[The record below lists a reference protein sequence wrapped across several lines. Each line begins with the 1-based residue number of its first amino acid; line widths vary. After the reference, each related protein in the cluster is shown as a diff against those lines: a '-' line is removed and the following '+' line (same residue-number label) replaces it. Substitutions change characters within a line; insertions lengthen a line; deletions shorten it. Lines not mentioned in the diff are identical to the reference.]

1 MMKLVIVTNMSLL
14 DSVKVLVNKLRHRL
28 AGENGVASAE
38 EYHAIFM
45 EFLGKP
51 ANTEVKAHGEVYTPL
66 KLVAEMLDK
75 LPVAVWSNP
84 SLKWFEPACGLAPFL
99 YIAYYKLLDGL
110 EAVIPDEGERSRHI
124 LETMFYFNEIQP
136 KNIELFKLLFNA
148 GSYKLNIFEGDAM
161 TVVPSGFKADI
172 IVGNPHYNTSTDNRG
187 SGHSLWDKLVMKI
200 LTSWLAPNG
209 YMVVVTPSRWRQGD
223 SDLYTTIQKLDLL
236 TLSIYNEASGVKTFG
251 CNTRYDIYS
260 VRNQSYNGVTTI
272 SDEKGQ
278 VTTVDINTL
287 SFIPNYNFAE
297 IGRLL
302 ARDNEERVAVIRTT
316 TYHTQK
322 KWMSKVQD
330 ATHRYPCVNSVNR
343 ANQPTFRWSSVNDLG
358 MFGVPK
364 VIFGSGATGVI
375 VDASGEYGLTEWSK
389 AVIAPVEDLEGIK
402 DALLSPQFSQINK
415 ALAVGQASINHK
427 LLAYFKKDF
436 WRELLSL
443 ELSPV
448 STTVDKCQSVTTKG
462 TQCTRK
468 MIEGGHCKQHSKGA
482 SVSQTPSNRGGSSS
496 SSSADLDRQRL
507 ENSVG
512 RKGYT
517 VDQLKSYARE
527 RSLAFKSTA
536 TKGVL
541 RELLLTS

>member
-1 MMKLVIVTNMSLL
+1 MSLL
-14 DSVKVLVNKLRHRL
+14 DNVKVLVNKLGQRL
-28 AGENGVASAE
+28 AGDNWNGVATAE
-38 EYHAIFM
+38 EYHSIFM

-51 ANTEVKAHGEVYTPL
+51 ATLEVKSQGEVYTPL
-66 KLVAEMLDK
+66 WLVTDMLDK
-75 LPVAVWSNP
+75 LPVSVWSDP

-99 YIAYYKLLDGL
+99 YMAYHRLMTGL
-110 EAVIPDEGERSRHI
+110 EVMIPDYELRRRHI

-136 KNIELFKLLFNA
+136 KNIGLFKVLFNA
-148 GSYKLNIFEGDAM
+148 QEYKLNLFEGDAM
-161 TVVPSGFKADI
+161 TVVPSSFRADI
-172 IVGNPHYNTSTDNRG
+172 IVGNPPYNTSTDNKG
-187 SGHSLWDKLVMKI
+187 SSHSLWDKFVMKI
-200 LTSWLAPNG
+200 LTSWLTPNG
-209 YMVVVTPSRWRQGD
+209 YSVVVTPSRWRQGAD
-223 SDLYTTIQKLDLL
+223 DLFTTIKKLDLL
-236 TLSIYNEASGVKTFG
+236 TLSIYNEASGMKTFG
-251 CNTRYDIYS
+251 CNTRYDIYL
-260 VRNQSYNGVTTI
+260 VCNRSYNGVTTI

-278 VTTVDINTL
+278 VVTIDINTL
-287 SFIPNYNFAE
+287 SFIPNYNFVE

-443 ELSPV
+443 ELSPLI
-448 STTVDKCQSVTTKG
+448 TTGDKCQSVTTKG

-482 SVSQTPSNRGGSSS
+482 SVSQPPSNRGGSSS

-536 TKGVL
+536 TKEIL